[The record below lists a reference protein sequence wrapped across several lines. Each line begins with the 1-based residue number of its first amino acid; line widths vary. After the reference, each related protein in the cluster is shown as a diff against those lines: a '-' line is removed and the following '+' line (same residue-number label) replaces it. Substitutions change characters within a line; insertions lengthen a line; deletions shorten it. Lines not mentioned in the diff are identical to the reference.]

1 MNPTKSELLVDAI
14 EHIDIKKHN
23 VVPLVES
30 MSKMAFSAR
39 DLARAADIY
48 DAMLREEDCAIILC
62 LAGSLIS
69 AGLKNVIVDLVR
81 NNMVRDRFHGRH
93 HRRSGFL
100 RSSRVQALQGRHFY
114 ERRRSAPARH

>member
-1 MNPTKSELLVDAI
+1 MNPKKSELLIDVV

-23 VVPLVES
+23 VVSLVEA

-81 NNMVRDRFHGRH
+81 NNMVDAIVSTVPLSSIRISSK
-93 HRRSGFL
+93 RSGSNTTGAT
-100 RSSRVQALQGRHFY
+100 SS
-114 ERRRSAPARH
+114 

>member
-1 MNPTKSELLVDAI
+1 MNPKKSELLVDVV

-23 VVPLVES
+23 VVPLGEA

-62 LAGSLIS
+62 LAGPLIS
-69 AGLKNVIVDLVR
+69 AGLKNVIDDL
-81 NNMVRDRFHGRH
+81 
-93 HRRSGFL
+93 
-100 RSSRVQALQGRHFY
+100 
-114 ERRRSAPARH
+114 ARHDMADATVPPGATILPLDVF

>member
-1 MNPTKSELLVDAI
+1 MNPTKSELLVDLI

-23 VVPLVES
+23 VVPLVEA

-39 DLARAADIY
+39 DLARAADVY

-69 AGLKNVIVDLVR
+69 AASPLTEFTIPTLTKI
-81 NNMVRDRFHGRH
+81 
-93 HRRSGFL
+93 SCGFATPL
-100 RSSRVQALQGRHFY
+100 AARLQTRSSRGRILRANLF
-114 ERRRSAPARH
+114 ARWAGF